1 MYLSTK
7 KSKKRKN
14 KRQQE
19 AVKLVYSRLTA
30 YDHKIPRNISLYSE
44 YLKTKHYKIWEIS
57 LEIGG

>member
-30 YDHKIPRNISLYSE
+30 YDHKIPCNIPLYAE
-44 YLKTKHYKIWEIS
+44 YLTTKLNKIWVIP